1 MISTLFALFN
11 WKLFFLLG
19 ITAYHTIA
27 SRQEKLYTKPLG
39 KLIDVEGHQLHL
51 YCAGEGNTTIV
62 LDHSLGG
69 IEGYL
74 LVEELAK
81 LTRVC
86 IYDRAGYGWSQSNW
100 KPRTSEQI
108 VKELHSLLIKAEI
121 KPPYILVGNSFG
133 TYNMRLYA
141 HHFREEVVGMVLT
154 DGLHEKFMLAMP
166 ISLQILKLFFSISFA
181 IASLGA
187 TLGIVRF
194 LGILGTFEIIKKELR
209 QFSPTSLKI
218 VKTSFYSAKHWLTMF
233 REMWSLNTSSYQV
246 QKAKDFGMIPIINIK
261 ANTFLK
267 PSLGR
272 LYFSIQSADKLR
284 NKMHSNLLLLS
295 TDCQQ
300 LLAEKSGH
308 FVWIDQRE
316 IILQAVTQLLQK
328 VQNIDY

>member
-1 MISTLFALFN
+1 LILTLFTLFN
-11 WKLFFLLG
+11 WKLCFLLG
-19 ITAYHTIA
+19 ITTYHAIA
-27 SRQEKLYTKPLG
+27 SRQEKLHTKPIG
-39 KLIDVEGHQLHL
+39 NLIDVDGHKLHI

-69 IEGYL
+69 IEGYF

-81 LTRVC
+81 ITRVC
-86 IYDRAGYGWSQSNW
+86 IYDRAGYGWSQSNY

-121 KPPYILVGNSFG
+121 QPPYILVGNSFG

-141 HHFREEVVGMVLT
+141 HQFPEEVVGMVLT
-154 DGLHEKFMLAMP
+154 DGLHEKLMLAMP
-166 ISLQILKLFFSISFA
+166 ISLQVLKLFFSISFA

-194 LGILGTFEIIKKELR
+194 LGIIGTFEILKKELR
-209 QFSPTSLKI
+209 QCSPTSLKI

-233 REMWSLNTSSYQV
+233 REMWSLKTSSCQV
-246 QKAKDFGMIPIINIK
+246 KKANDFGIIPIINIK
-261 ANTFLK
+261 AGTFLK

-272 LYFSIQSADKLR
+272 LYFSIHPADKLR
-284 NKMHSNLLLLS
+284 DKMHSNLLLLS

-300 LLAEKSGH
+300 LLAEKSSH

-316 IILQAVTQLLQK
+316 IILQAVIQILQK
-328 VQNIDY
+328 VQNTNH